1 VNLDLILKNGRI
13 IDGTGKPVF
22 KADVGIKDGKITQ
35 IKTEIKEE
43 ADKIIEVDNL
53 IIAPGFIDIH
63 SHSDTNVFLENKL
76 SSKIMQGITTEVI
89 GQCGYSIAPISE
101 EGYDIFKRD
110 MDMFLPPGADL
121 ELKWRTFSEYL
132 EEVEKAKPA
141 LNIVPVVGFGTVRI
155 AGGPGYEN
163 RVPIAE
169 EMESMK
175 QLVEESMKAGAF
187 GMSTGLIYSPQVYAQ
202 TEEVIELSKIVAKY
216 NGLYFSHIRDEGANV
231 VEAVKEFIE
240 IVEKS
245 GCRGG
250 QIAHFKVSGPPYW
263 GKSIETLKLVED
275 ANKNNL
281 DIKCDQYPYNRA
293 MTSLVTALPPWV
305 HEGGIDKILER
316 LEDEEDR
323 DKIRKE
329 LVGGE
334 SEIAEN
340 WFKVPGTDKIFIAS
354 VKTEKWKDIEGK
366 SLAEIT
372 KIRHLKDDLETLLTI
387 LLEEKCE
394 VEMTLESMGDED
406 INRIMSN
413 KYVMVGTDGSGVS
426 PSGITSH
433 GKPHPRFYGTFPRIL
448 RKYVR
453 EENLLS
459 LEEAVRK
466 MTSFPAQR
474 LGISDRGVIKEGMWA
489 DIVVFD
495 DQKVTDLATYENPHQ
510 YPKGIEYVIVN
521 GTVVVEKSTQND
533 ELPGKVL
540 RFQG

>member
-1 VNLDLILKNGRI
+1 MNLDLILKNGRI

-22 KADVGIKDGKITQ
+22 KADIGIKDGKITQ
-35 IKTEIKEE
+35 IKTGITEE
-43 ADKIIEVDNL
+43 ADKIIEAGDL

-121 ELKWRTFSEYL
+121 ELKWRTFTEYL